1 MEESAIIANLMQNPH
16 FKKLN
21 DMNILIIMLLGL
33 IMLAFLMMLWL
44 VSRFIKCPPDKLLVV
59 YGRVENGHENGI
71 KVLNGGAAFV
81 WPVIQDYEFIDLSPY
96 NYRLDSNV
104 LTKDNIEINVTGE
117 IGYGVSNQSKLMKVA
132 ATRLLGISSKEIE
145 HLGANIIGS
154 QLTKIFKGQDVVDI
168 AALRGQIIEKIAIEV
183 NNELNK
189 IGLYLINIKLDKIN
203 DKNGF
208 IKQLEQGY
216 NAQKVLALNTPEVD
230 DLLSQLNSID
240 RQIERNTQERER
252 LLKQKLALLVKHKI

>member
-1 MEESAIIANLMQNPH
+1 MTAFIV
-16 FKKLN
+16 
-21 DMNILIIMLLGL
+21 ILVGYLLL
-33 IMLAFLMMLWL
+33 VFLMMFWFI
-44 VSRFIKCPPDKLLVV
+44 SRYIKCPPDKLLVV

-117 IGYGVSNQSKLMKVA
+117 IGYGVSNQPKLMKVA
-132 ATRLLGISSKEIE
+132 STRLLGISSKEIE
-145 HLGANIIGS
+145 HLGANIIVG
-154 QLTKIFKGQDVVDI
+154 QLIKIFNEQDVVDI
-168 AALRGQIIEKIAIEV
+168 AALRGQIIEKVAIEV

-203 DKNGF
+203 DKNSF
-208 IKQLEQGY
+208 VKQLEQGY
-216 NAQKVLALNTPEVD
+216 NTQKVLALNTPEVD

-240 RQIERNTQERER
+240 RQIKQNTQERER
-252 LLKQKLALLVKHKI
+252 LLKQKLSLLVRHKIN